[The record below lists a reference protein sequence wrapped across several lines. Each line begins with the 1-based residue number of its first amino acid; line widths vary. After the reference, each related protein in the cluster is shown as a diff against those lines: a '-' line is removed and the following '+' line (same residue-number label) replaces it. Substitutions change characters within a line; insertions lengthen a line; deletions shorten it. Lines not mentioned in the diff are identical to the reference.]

1 MLLQNDTQ
9 VKSQKDWCNRKLTST
24 IKKKKK
30 KKENTSVS
38 FSSSQS
44 LLTLTLSFD

>member
-30 KKENTSVS
+30 RTH
-38 FSSSQS
+38 
-44 LLTLTLSFD
+44 LCLSAALKAS

>member
-24 IKKKKK
+24 IKKIKKK
-30 KKENTSVS
+30 RTH
-38 FSSSQS
+38 
-44 LLTLTLSFD
+44 LCLSAALKAS